1 MEEGGGGD
9 AEVGEGRGVEGRVED
24 VERFGRRE
32 CGLRD

>member
-9 AEVGEGRGVEGRVED
+9 AEVGDGRGVEGRVED
-24 VERFGRRE
+24 IERSGRRE